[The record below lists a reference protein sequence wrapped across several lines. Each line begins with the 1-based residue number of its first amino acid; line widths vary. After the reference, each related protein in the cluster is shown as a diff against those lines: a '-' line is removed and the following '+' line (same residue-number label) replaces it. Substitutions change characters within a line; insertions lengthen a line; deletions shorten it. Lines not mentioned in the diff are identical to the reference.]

1 MQILTV
7 TRLCAKYLHIIIAS
21 YPWLPGS
28 KDNIIESVRQCGLG
42 EEQQRRS
49 VLLASREKCQK
60 KVWCCDLGCDC
71 CFELCWGIFYFC
83 PLLKISNSLTFF
95 LDYNVQ
101 YLDLTKIDLIEYAES
116 LQIIIMTKFYYPQF
130 CLVMIQINIQ
140 KFLGFWIFSMTQPL
154 MANFQALLQICLQ
167 KESKTTK

>member
-1 MQILTV
+1 M
-7 TRLCAKYLHIIIAS
+7 
-21 YPWLPGS
+21 
-28 KDNIIESVRQCGLG
+28 
-42 EEQQRRS
+42 
-49 VLLASREKCQK
+49 
-60 KVWCCDLGCDC
+60 
-71 CFELCWGIFYFC
+71 
-83 PLLKISNSLTFF
+83 TFF

-140 KFLGFWIFSMTQPL
+140 KFLGFRIFSMTQPL